1 MQRLGFLFK
10 SRAVLAFCIVYV
22 IFAMVMTLAGHFP
35 RMHQI
40 IPTAIDR
47 LVNPVDKTNLDPLR
61 LVHFAIVAFLTVLYI
76 PRDWP
81 YLKWSGFRPAIICGE
96 HSLEIFCL
104 GIFLS
109 FAGHFMLVEISNRAW
124 MQILVSLV
132 GILVMVA
139 VAWVMNWYKKLDA
152 RGPKSLPPQPAP
164 GRPLAGD
171 AA

>member
-1 MQRLGFLFK
+1 M
-10 SRAVLAFCIVYV
+10 Y
-22 IFAMVMTLAGHFP
+22 P
-35 RMHQI
+35 
-40 IPTAIDR
+40 ID
-47 LVNPVDKTNLDPLR
+47 KINLDVLR
-61 LVHFAIVAFLTVLYI
+61 IAHFLALAAIVVWFVPVHSPGLQSPWL
-76 PRDWP
+76 
-81 YLKWSGFRPAIICGE
+81 RPAILCGQ

-109 FAGHFMLVEISNRAW
+109 FAGHFFLVEISNRAW
-124 MQILVSLV
+124 AQILVSLL
-132 GILVMVA
+132 GIVIMVA